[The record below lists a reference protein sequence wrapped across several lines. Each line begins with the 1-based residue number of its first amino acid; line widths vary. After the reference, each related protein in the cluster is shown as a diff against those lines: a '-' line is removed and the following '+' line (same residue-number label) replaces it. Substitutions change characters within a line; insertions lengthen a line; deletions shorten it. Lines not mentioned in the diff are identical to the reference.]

1 MHCIHFLAPAI
12 ALVGLVIQCG
22 TNAAIIPD
30 SLGRR
35 VVVEPRSAHT
45 IQEFPSPGGS
55 APEPPRWSTRIRDS
69 IVGQLFGRAN
79 RHGRRRE
86 NQRYLSETAKV
97 VSQYVGDVVLRF
109 TLKTPEEMK
118 ALAEASNILLLDVW
132 STTKT
137 HADIRIAEADACPSL
152 LPIAE
157 GIPPLLDLLPAS
169 LQHSHV
175 RLMRDLSQTARDTYP
190 GASPGSRYHGQTP
203 DGVQNLFFEDYQPL
217 DVIQAWMNLLR
228 SLFPSHVEIVSIGK
242 SYEGRN
248 IQAIHVGN
256 QGADGG
262 KKKTIIVTGAVHA
275 REWISVSTVS
285 YLAYS
290 LITGYRR
297 NNDRV
302 LDTIVDE
309 FDWYFIPTLNVDG
322 YVYTWEGDRLWRKN
336 RQPTTL
342 AFCKGID
349 LDRAYNFHFDG
360 SSQSQSNP
368 CSDMFP
374 GTSPF
379 EATEA
384 KAFSDWTYNMTREG
398 AKIVGLL
405 DFHSY
410 SQQILYP
417 YSYSCNN
424 MPPDLE
430 NLEELG
436 FGLAKAIRLVSGEHY
451 EVTSACEGTGFTKYQ
466 GTTGGG
472 SMMDFFYAEDR
483 IPYSYQIKLRDTGSY
498 GFLLPKDHI
507 IPAGEESMNLLKY
520 FGMFILDDGSPV
532 QRHSDLKKNKK

>member
-1 MHCIHFLAPAI
+1 MRYNVNFLAPTA
-12 ALVGLVIQCG
+12 ALVGLVLQCG
-22 TNAAIIPD
+22 TDAAIIPD

-35 VVVEPRSAHT
+35 VVVEPRSVHT
-45 IQEFPSPGGS
+45 IQEFPIRTDS

-69 IVGQLFGRAN
+69 IVSQLFRKAD
-79 RHGRRRE
+79 RQGRRRE
-86 NQRYLSETAKV
+86 SQRYLSETAKV
-97 VSQYVGDVVLRF
+97 VSQYAGDVVLRF
-109 TLKTPEEMK
+109 TLKTPEEIK

-137 HADIRIAEADACPSL
+137 HADIRIAEAD
-152 LPIAE
+152 
-157 GIPPLLDLLPAS
+157 IPPLLDLLPAS
-169 LQHSHV
+169 LQHSHA
-175 RLMRDLSQTARDTYP
+175 RLMHDLSQTARDTYP
-190 GASPGSRYHGQTP
+190 GASPVSSYHGQTL
-203 DGVQNLFFEDYQPL
+203 DGVQSLFFEDYQPHG
-217 DVIQAWMNLLR
+217 VIQAWMNLLQT
-228 SLFPSHVEIVSIGK
+228 LFPTHVEVINLGK
-242 SYEGRN
+242 SYEGRE
-248 IQAIHVGN
+248 IQAIRVGT
-256 QGADGG
+256 QVTDGRR
-262 KKKTIIVTGAVHA
+262 KKTIIVTGAVHA

-290 LITGYRR
+290 LITGYKRS
-297 NNDRV
+297 DDHL
-302 LDTIVDE
+302 LDTLVDE

-384 KAFSDWTYNMTREG
+384 KVFSDWTYNITREG
-398 AKIVGLL
+398 AEIVGLL

-417 YSYSCNN
+417 YSYSCDN

-436 FGLAKAIRLVSGEHY
+436 IGLAKAIRLISGEHY
-451 EVTSACEGTGFTKYQ
+451 EVTSACEGTGFAKYQ

-507 IPAGEESMNLLKY
+507 LPAGKESMSLLKY
-520 FGMFILDDGSPV
+520 FGRFILDDGSPM
-532 QRHSDLKKNKK
+532 QQHGDLKK

>member
-1 MHCIHFLAPAI
+1 MHYGIHLLTPAVAI
-12 ALVGLVIQCG
+12 VGLVIQCG

-35 VVVEPRSAHT
+35 APVEPRSVHT
-45 IQEFPSPGGS
+45 VQEFPNPADS
-55 APEPPRWSTRIRDS
+55 APEPPRWSSRIRDS
-69 IVGQLFGRAN
+69 IIGRLFGDTN
-79 RHGRRRE
+79 RHGRRKE
-86 NQRYLSETAKV
+86 NQRYLSETAKLA
-97 VSQYVGDVVLRF
+97 SQYASDVVLRF

-137 HADIRIAEADACPSL
+137 HADIRIAEAD
-152 LPIAE
+152 
-157 GIPPLLDLLPAS
+157 IPPLLDLLPAS

-175 RLMRDLSQTARDTYP
+175 RLMHDLSQTARDTYP
-190 GASPGSRYHGQTP
+190 GASTASRYYGQTL
-203 DGVQNLFFEDYQPL
+203 DGVQSIFFQDYQPH

-228 SLFPSHVEIVSIGK
+228 SLFPSLVEIVSIGK
-242 SYEGRN
+242 SYEGRD
-248 IQAIHVGN
+248 IQAIRVGN
-256 QGADGG
+256 PRADGM
-262 KKKTIIVTGAVHA
+262 KRKTIIVTGAVHA

-290 LITGYRR
+290 LITGYGR
-297 NNDRV
+297 NKDR
-302 LDTIVDE
+302 LSDTLVDE
-309 FDWYFIPTLNVDG
+309 FDWYFIPTLNIDG

-374 GTSPF
+374 GASPF

-384 KAFSDWTYNMTREG
+384 KAFSDWTYNITREG
-398 AKIVGLL
+398 AEIVGLL

-417 YSYSCNN
+417 YSYSCDS

-451 EVTSACEGTGFTKYQ
+451 EVTSACEGTGFAKYQ

-498 GFLLPKDHI
+498 GFLLPRDHI
-507 IPAGEESMNLLKY
+507 LPAGEESMNLLKH
-520 FGMFILDDGSPV
+520 FGQFILDDRSPV
-532 QRHSDLKKNKK
+532 QRHGDLKKAKK